1 VTQFPVLGSQSK
13 IRTVY
18 VPPYRSLQH
27 LPFTYRSYNKLT
39 LPTVHKV
46 EETSLDGTSV
56 CVEMSPMG
64 DWCSATENS
73 QLGTENEELGTEN

>member
-1 VTQFPVLGSQSK
+1 MTQFPVLGSQSK

-46 EETSLDGTSV
+46 EKNLSGWYERV
-56 CVEMSPMG
+56 CRNEPYRRL
-64 DWCSATENS
+64 CSATENS
-73 QLGTENEELGTEN
+73 QLRTENEELGT

>member
-1 VTQFPVLGSQSK
+1 M
-13 IRTVY
+13 
-18 VPPYRSLQH
+18 
-27 LPFTYRSYNKLT
+27 
-39 LPTVHKV
+39 HKV